1 MKKNKKGFTLIELL
15 AVIVIL
21 GIIITIVVSNVVK
34 YISQAK
40 QGSYKDA
47 VSVFVKNVQTQL
59 LANQVSSDTSTIE
72 NCDDGGTVKDAKG
85 KSIYCYG
92 LYDYDKTNM
101 KIKIS
106 TTGIK
111 NVIIEGQ
118 NGFASVDM
126 SDTKYCPKYTDA
138 ECTKTGT
145 IKFTMDS
152 NGSVN

>member
-34 YISQAK
+34 YIGQAK

-47 VSVFVKNVQTQL
+47 VGVFVKNVQTQL
-59 LANQVSSDTSTIE
+59 LANQVSDDTSTIKS
-72 NCDDGGTVKDAKG
+72 CDDGGTVKDDDG
-85 KSIYCYG
+85 NEIHCYG

-106 TTGIK
+106 ATGTK
-111 NVIIEGQ
+111 NVTIEGQ
-118 NGFASVDM
+118 NGFKNVKMQS
-126 SDTKYCPKYTDA
+126 YCPSYTDA
-138 ECTKTGT
+138 DCDTDGK
-145 IKFTMDS
+145 IIFTMSS